1 MKRKAFYACLLATS
15 LFGSAASAAIKFSEY
30 DLPNGLHVILHEDHS
45 TPIVAVS
52 VMYHVGSKNED
63 PQRTGFAHFFEH
75 LLFEGSDNIK
85 RGEYMK
91 LVQGAGG
98 QLNANTTQ
106 DRTFYYEVLP
116 SNQLELA
123 LWMESERMLHAKIDE
138 VGVETQRKVVKE
150 EKKQR
155 YDNTPYGQL
164 INVVYE
170 NAFTTSNY
178 RWTPIGKEQ
187 YIDQATLQEFMSF
200 YKTYYVPDNAT
211 LVVGGDITPEQ
222 ATNLI
227 SKYFGDIP
235 KGAPL
240 PRNLPAEP
248 TVTTEKRVNFYDN
261 IQLPAVIV
269 AYHTPKPGTSDYY
282 ALDMLSSL
290 LSQGNSSRLQKEVVD
305 KQQKA
310 VNVGAGGTGN
320 EDASVALMY
329 GIANMGV
336 KPEELEKSML
346 AEVEKVQKTGITD
359 GELKKLMIQT
369 ETQLAEENGKVLGVV
384 TNLATFR
391 TFRGNAALI
400 NNEMSEYQKVTK
412 ADIQRVANKYF
423 TKNNRLV
430 VYYLPKADKKG
441 ISEHSN
447 TPTLQHSN
455 NEKNNAIHTHPCPLP
470 LRQLHK
476 LLPLTAPSARSPA
489 PRRKLSWAKP
499 KALPFRMVCASSWWK
514 TTRCPSLMC
523 RWNWILSQSCKA
535 VWLAFTTSSAS

>member
-1 MKRKAFYACLLATS
+1 MKRKAAYAFLFAAS
-15 LFGSAASAAIKFSEY
+15 LFGSSAKAAIKFTEY

-164 INVVYE
+164 INVVFE
-170 NAFTTSNY
+170 NAFTASNY
-178 RWTPIGKEQ
+178 RWSPIGKEQ
-187 YIDQATLQEFMSF
+187 YIDQATMQEFMNF
-200 YKTYYVPDNAT
+200 YKTYYVPNNAT
-211 LVVGGDITPEQ
+211 LVIGGDFTADQ

-227 SKYFGDIP
+227 AQYFSDIP
-235 KGAPL
+235 KGAPV
-240 PRNLPAEP
+240 PRNLPEEP
-248 TVTTEKRVNFYDN
+248 MPTAEKRVNFYDN

-269 AYHTPKPGTSDYY
+269 AYHTPKPGTHDYY
-282 ALDMLSSL
+282 ALDLLGSL

-310 VNVGAGGTGN
+310 VNVGAGGVPN
-320 EDASVALMY
+320 EDASISLMY
-329 GIANMGV
+329 GIANIGV

-346 AEVEKVQKTGITD
+346 AEVEKVQKSGITD
-359 GELKKLMIQT
+359 AEMKKLMIQT
-369 ETQLAEENGKVLGVV
+369 ETQLAEENQKVLGVV
-384 TNLATFR
+384 TNLATYR
-391 TFRGNAALI
+391 TFRGNANLV
-400 NNEMSEYQKVTK
+400 NNELAEYQKVTR

-430 VYYLPKADKKG
+430 VYYLPKSAQKG
-441 ISEHSN
+441 
-447 TPTLQHSN
+447 
-455 NEKNNAIHTHPCPLP
+455 
-470 LRQLHK
+470 
-476 LLPLTAPSARSPA
+476 
-489 PRRKLSWAKP
+489 
-499 KALPFRMVCASSWWK
+499 
-514 TTRCPSLMC
+514 
-523 RWNWILSQSCKA
+523 
-535 VWLAFTTSSAS
+535 